1 MFNSVPYLVRDP
13 HDLKEP
19 QYNNAT
25 FRHDE
30 YIIPQVLILKSIYMH
45 ARYCLVWSS
54 RNDYISTDNMER
66 RIFRYIKWHR
76 NR

>member
-1 MFNSVPYLVRDP
+1 MFNSRSVPYLVRDP

-30 YIIPQVLILKSIYMH
+30 YIIP
-45 ARYCLVWSS
+45 
-54 RNDYISTDNMER
+54 
-66 RIFRYIKWHR
+66 
-76 NR
+76 